1 MIDYFAHVAV
11 FESVRTALVGVTDAG
26 LASARDKLLADA
38 AAYPE
43 AALLGTLVDH
53 LLMHTTSTGA
63 EIEILGRAADLWKS
77 GRAVYDTAGCVRT
90 DVESVMKNPTA
101 PGAEESFNVAMATFI
116 GLRPKLAAIQAD
128 MDALGSDVTQWQH
141 LPNPH
146 PRQRDETI
154 SGWDWGDRF
163 LARRTEAFV
172 RAAFKDAQGPRTSA
186 FALGALASYAGNVA
200 GSAYL
205 GHVVGGPRRTHPRR
219 DRIARNAVGAWIRA
233 NRTLPDLQRL
243 SAEIH
248 RNGSAGQSSF
258 LRSDLEGVLQKC
270 LTEAFPGTPPANLS
284 LGLARLETHLAL
296 LAVFVR
302 PPLPVPPS
310 PTLMATMAPLDADGS
325 VDFDSQPDPND
336 PPYGPPPP
344 MGPDLT
350 PTKPSRTNDAALWV
364 VCAAIVVTALYLL
377 IDGIVALAKGRK
389 YDPWG
394 DLHGGNI
401 GDAPDENVNFSAQ
414 QLKALSSS
422 SGGTLMIEEL
432 FSFQMKVWQAMEDA
446 LTFLVKKGLVYP
458 DELTIG
464 GITFSQFTALGPLS
478 PWPLRTEVAIDE
490 GYLDFPSGTVEHPP
504 ATASPFPVGA
514 TPFTFVD
521 VPSVPV
527 SFQAA
532 PTEAVRL
539 WLQIARAE
547 HDSVNLDLDADR
559 GHHAPCWQV
568 ADKTSI
574 DDDPVIVD
582 VLPYT
587 GL

>member
-1 MIDYFAHVAV
+1 
-11 FESVRTALVGVTDAG
+11 
-26 LASARDKLLADA
+26 
-38 AAYPE
+38 
-43 AALLGTLVDH
+43 
-53 LLMHTTSTGA
+53 
-63 EIEILGRAADLWKS
+63 
-77 GRAVYDTAGCVRT
+77 
-90 DVESVMKNPTA
+90 
-101 PGAEESFNVAMATFI
+101 
-116 GLRPKLAAIQAD
+116 
-128 MDALGSDVTQWQH
+128 
-141 LPNPH
+141 
-146 PRQRDETI
+146 
-154 SGWDWGDRF
+154 
-163 LARRTEAFV
+163 
-172 RAAFKDAQGPRTSA
+172 
-186 FALGALASYAGNVA
+186 
-200 GSAYL
+200 
-205 GHVVGGPRRTHPRR
+205 
-219 DRIARNAVGAWIRA
+219 
-233 NRTLPDLQRL
+233 
-243 SAEIH
+243 
-248 RNGSAGQSSF
+248 
-258 LRSDLEGVLQKC
+258 
-270 LTEAFPGTPPANLS
+270 
-284 LGLARLETHLAL
+284 
-296 LAVFVR
+296 
-302 PPLPVPPS
+302 
-310 PTLMATMAPLDADGS
+310 MATMAPLDADGS

-344 MGPDLT
+344 MGPDKT
-350 PTKPSRTNDAALWV
+350 PTRPSRTNDAALWIA
-364 VCAAIVVTALYLL
+364 CAAFVVTALYLL
-377 IDGIVALAKGRK
+377 IDGIVALAVGKK

-394 DLHGGNI
+394 DLRGRNT

-458 DELTIG
+458 DEFTIG

-478 PWPLRTEVAIDE
+478 SWPLRTEVAIDE
-490 GYLDFPSGTVEHPP
+490 GYLNFPSGPVEHPP
-504 ATASPFPVGA
+504 AAASPFPVGA

-559 GHHAPCWQV
+559 GHHARCWQV

-582 VLPYT
+582 VLPNT